1 MLIGLKDKE
10 IIKKILINYMKNNN
24 ISAYKLDKE
33 KIISTKTLK
42 KILENP
48 NSKILLST
56 VLNLREKLSFE
67 AKDRRTIDKI
77 LKKYTNNLKQ
87 QEKIKV
93 EYLSDELVDLFRET
107 LERIAKD
114 TKKIIEDEIYIP
126 SKINEKDS
134 FEDKYFSKR
143 QINSFNSDFEN
154 RTLLITKI
162 WEFNNIILEKWKEVN
177 LLLGI
182 NNSKDNKKIKKGL
195 LTIANNLKEIT
206 VKLEDAAFD
215 SDEISDN
222 EVIIIK
228 REK

>member
-1 MLIGLKDKE
+1 MLIGLQDKE

-134 FEDKYFSKR
+134 FEDKYFSRR

-228 REK
+228 GEK

>member
-228 REK
+228 GEK

>member
-93 EYLSDELVDLFRET
+93 EYLSDELIDLFRET

-228 REK
+228 GEK

>member
-1 MLIGLKDKE
+1 MLIGLEDKE
-10 IIKKILINYMKNNN
+10 IIKKILIDYMKNNN
-24 ISAYKLDKE
+24 ITAYKLDKE
-33 KIISTKTLK
+33 KIISSKTLK
-42 KILENP
+42 KFLENP

-56 VLNLREKLSFE
+56 VLNLREKLPFE
-67 AKDRRTIDKI
+67 TKDKKTIDKI
-77 LKKYTNNLKQ
+77 LKKYANNSKKYKRVK
-87 QEKIKV
+87 ET
-93 EYLSDELVDLFRET
+93 YLPKEVIDLIRET
-107 LERIAKD
+107 LEKIAKD
-114 TKKIIEDEIYIP
+114 TKNTIENEIYVP
-126 SKINEKDS
+126 SKLIEKDS

-162 WEFNNIILEKWKEVN
+162 WEFNNVILEKWKEVS

-228 REK
+228 GEK

>member
-1 MLIGLKDKE
+1 MLIGLEDKE
-10 IIKKILINYMKNNN
+10 KIKIILVNYMKNNN

-33 KIISTKTLK
+33 KIISSKTLK
-42 KILENP
+42 KIIENP
-48 NSKILLST
+48 NSTILLST

-67 AKDRRTIDKI
+67 TKDKRIIDKI
-77 LKKYTNNLKQ
+77 LKKYANSSK
-87 QEKIKV
+87 KYKKVKV
-93 EYLSDELVDLFRET
+93 EYLPKEFIDFLRET
-107 LERIAKD
+107 LEKIAED
-114 TKKIIEDEIYIP
+114 TKNIIENEIYVP
-126 SKINEKDS
+126 SKLIKKGS
-134 FEDKYFSKR
+134 FEDKYLSKR

-162 WEFNNIILEKWKEVN
+162 WEFNDVILEKWKEVS

-215 SDEISDN
+215 SDEISDS
-222 EVIIIK
+222 EVIVIK
-228 REK
+228 GEK